1 MRYYSGR
8 VFHDKINWATG
19 SLLGGALS
27 WILLHQRSHIKRKT
41 FSSKYTQ
48 VGSLSKV
55 YYIRIQ
61 NHIISWVWKPACNKL
76 WMILKSHV
84 ISQKPGCHISGT
96 TYRRKIVL
104 YSIFVQRSRFW
115 GYFLSFFRNMNR
127 KLVKNKKNW
136 KKAIAF
142 FSGGPHC
149 SEMAY
154 HAIST
159 FGP

>member
-1 MRYYSGR
+1 MDDLKKSR
-8 VFHDKINWATG
+8 DQPKTG
-19 SLLGGALS
+19 
-27 WILLHQRSHIKRKT
+27 
-41 FSSKYTQ
+41 F
-48 VGSLSKV
+48 
-55 YYIRIQ
+55 
-61 NHIISWVWKPACNKL
+61 
-76 WMILKSHV
+76 
-84 ISQKPGCHISGT
+84 HISGT
-96 TYRRKIVL
+96 TYRRKILL

-115 GYFLSFFRNMNR
+115 GYFLSFFSNIDE